1 MRPEQPP
8 ETDILWE
15 MRTAGAPQIKALDQY
30 IAARFSRVGGQIYLT
45 SIRKIMVLPATPSE
59 LPLSRGEVRV
69 CCLAG
74 NPGGLATAMTKILLV

>member
-1 MRPEQPP
+1 
-8 ETDILWE
+8 
-15 MRTAGAPQIKALDQY
+15 
-30 IAARFSRVGGQIYLT
+30 
-45 SIRKIMVLPATPSE
+45 MVLPATPSE